1 MATGCN
7 GARLW
12 PRNDQNKAPLEV
24 KGPLMSDSSF
34 SRRGFLHTS
43 AAVGAASALALP
55 ASAQVQGAN
64 ERLNIGLI
72 GTGGRCRHL
81 MQALAK
87 VPNTRMAALCD
98 VYEPHLDLARKLAD
112 PKAAVYRDYR
122 RLLENKDLHAVLIA
136 SPDHW
141 HVPMTVDAMAA
152 GKDVYVEKPLTH
164 KLSEGKIILDAH
176 ARYKR
181 VVQIGTQQR
190 SMTHVLRA
198 RELVRAG
205 RLGTIRKVHLTWN
218 RNSDRV
224 RRGPQNVDP
233 KRLDWKAFLGNAP
246 NQPFDEY
253 RFRNWRWFWDFGNGI
268 LTDLMVH
275 WIDVAHW
282 FLDLDQPERAT
293 TIGAQYTSQGVWQTP
308 DTIQTL
314 LVYPTPERGKEPG
327 GLQVYFEGT
336 FCNAHRGSMITF
348 MGTEATLYV
357 DRGRFELIP
366 EPRSKQK
373 PEDMILGTGPRGR
386 DFYDRPDGELL
397 HLQDWVDAIRNNRQP
412 SAPIP
417 AGVSAAAAAHLG
429 NLAFRENRVATW
441 TR

>member
-1 MATGCN
+1 MPANSLT
-7 GARLW
+7 
-12 PRNDQNKAPLEV
+12 
-24 KGPLMSDSSF
+24 
-34 SRRGFLHTS
+34 RRSFLHAT
-43 AAVGAASALALP
+43 AAAGTVSALALP

-64 ERLNIGLI
+64 ERLNIGLV

-81 MQALAK
+81 MGALAK
-87 VPNTRMAALCD
+87 VPNTRMAAVCD

-112 PKAAVYRDYR
+112 PKATAYRDYR

-164 KLSEGKIILDAH
+164 KMTENKTVLDAL
-176 ARYKR
+176 ARHKR
-181 VVQIGTQQR
+181 AVQVGTQQR
-190 SMTHVLRA
+190 SMTHIIRA
-198 RELVRAG
+198 RELVRDG
-205 RLGTIRKVHLTWN
+205 KLGSVHKVHLTWN

-233 KRLDWKAFLGNAP
+233 KRLDWKGFLGNAP
-246 NQPFDEY
+246 PQEFDDY

-282 FLDLDQPERAT
+282 ILNLDHPERAVT
-293 TIGAQYTSQGVWQTP
+293 VGSSVTSRGIWQTP

-314 LVYPTPERGKEPG
+314 LVYPSD
-327 GLQVYFEGT
+327 LQVYFEGT
-336 FCNAHRGSMITF
+336 FCNARNGAMIEF

-366 EPRSKQK
+366 EARSKRK
-373 PEDMILGTGPRGR
+373 PEEMILGKGQRGR
-386 DFYDRPDGELL
+386 DFYDQPDGELL
-397 HLQDWVDAIRNNRQP
+397 HLQNWVDAIRNGRQP
-412 SAPIP
+412 SAPIA

-429 NLAFRENRVATW
+429 NQAFRGSGVAVW
-441 TR
+441 QK

>member
-1 MATGCN
+1 M
-7 GARLW
+7 RPEL
-12 PRNDQNKAPLEV
+12 
-24 KGPLMSDSSF
+24 
-34 SRRGFLHTS
+34 SRRSFLQTT
-43 AAVGAASALALP
+43 ATAGTALALP
-55 ASAQVQGAN
+55 AAAQAQGAN

-81 MQALAK
+81 MGALAK

-98 VYEPHLDLARKLAD
+98 VYEPNLELAQKLAD
-112 PKAAVYRDYR
+112 PRATVYRDYR

-164 KLSEGKIILDAH
+164 KMTENKIILDAQ
-176 ARYKR
+176 ARHKR
-181 VVQIGTQQR
+181 VVQVGTQQR
-190 SMTHVLRA
+190 SMPHIIRA
-198 RELVRAG
+198 RELVAAG
-205 RLGTIRKVHLTWN
+205 KLGAVHKVHLTWN

-246 NQPFDEY
+246 AQEFDDY

-282 FLDLDQPERAT
+282 ILNLDHPERAV
-293 TIGAQYTSQGVWQTP
+293 TIGNSVTSRGVWQTP

-314 LVYPTPERGKEPG
+314 LVYPNDI
-327 GLQVYFEGT
+327 QVYFEGT
-336 FCNAHRGSMITF
+336 FCNARNGAMIEF
-348 MGTEATLYV
+348 MGSEANLYI

-366 EPRSKQK
+366 ELRSKQK
-373 PEDMILGTGPRGR
+373 PEEMILGKGPRGR
-386 DFYDRPDGELL
+386 DFYDQPDGERL
-397 HLQDWVDAIRNNRQP
+397 HLQNWVDAIRNSQQP
-412 SAPIP
+412 SAPIA

-429 NLAFRENRVATW
+429 NQAFRGTGAADW
-441 TR
+441 KAQG